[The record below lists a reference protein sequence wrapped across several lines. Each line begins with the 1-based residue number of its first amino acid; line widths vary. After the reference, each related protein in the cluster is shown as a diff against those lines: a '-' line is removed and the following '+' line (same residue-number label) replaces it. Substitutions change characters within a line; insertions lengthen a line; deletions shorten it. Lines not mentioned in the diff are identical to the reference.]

1 MTRESTEEP
10 TQSAKAPVSP
20 RTISVAVRPS
30 VAEPVEQIFIAEGQA
45 LPDRDTAVRAEISGQ
60 ISEVLVEMGDD
71 LEDLVNAK
79 EGYALAEGDRKKR
92 LRSLRSEQSHK
103 EQRVRAMRLKLNS
116 LATTRGEHQVCIW
129 MTASVAPLLGLLC
142 C

>member
-1 MTRESTEEP
+1 MY
-10 TQSAKAPVSP
+10 VSP
-20 RTISVAVRPS
+20 RHRSWVKLPATMGLTKGWADALRTRAGPS
-30 VAEPVEQIFIAEGQA
+30 STPHRWPPFLRLLAQLIE
-45 LPDRDTAVRAEISGQ
+45 RDELERVTAD
-60 ISEVLVEMGDD
+60 LTTEMGDD